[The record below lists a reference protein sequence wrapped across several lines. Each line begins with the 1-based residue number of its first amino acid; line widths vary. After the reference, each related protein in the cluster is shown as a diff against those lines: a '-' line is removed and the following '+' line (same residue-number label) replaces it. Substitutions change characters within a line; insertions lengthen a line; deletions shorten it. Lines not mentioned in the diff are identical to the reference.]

1 MVYIGTIDDWFDFNT
16 ITEFANKHK
25 DYTIY
30 LIGPVNKKIKTPN
43 IKNIKFLG
51 SIEHKYVP
59 SYIEQSDILLLPFM
73 INDVIEYVDPVKM
86 YEYLYLKKPVISSYW
101 GELDQF
107 NNLIYFYKDKEE
119 FEKNVLKLSK
129 YKFKQTDDYKKLM
142 TESCWEN
149 RLKDYIN
156 NLK

>member
-73 INDVIEYVDPVKM
+73 INDV
-86 YEYLYLKKPVISSYW
+86 
-101 GELDQF
+101 